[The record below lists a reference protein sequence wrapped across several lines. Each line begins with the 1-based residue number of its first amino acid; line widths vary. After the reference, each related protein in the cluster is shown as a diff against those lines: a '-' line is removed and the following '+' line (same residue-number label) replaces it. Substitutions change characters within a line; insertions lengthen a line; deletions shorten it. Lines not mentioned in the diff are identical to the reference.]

1 MNSNYYNYEPKE
13 LVHPE
18 CPNFYMYEIF
28 KSHTADRFYID
39 NSEYFEDSHR
49 RRAADLT
56 YNILQPLR
64 NEFGMILLSSWYRN
78 PPLCKQLCWKAYT
91 KWCQR
96 TSSLVNEITWQRYLT
111 IKSHPTAGAVDLEIP
126 GVISN
131 IDLWRY
137 IDTNFDYDQLIL
149 EYSSDSDPTAG
160 WVHISFIAKNNP
172 YTIDRNRT
180 EMFRQP

>member
-1 MNSNYYNYEPKE
+1 MNNNHYVYEPKD
-13 LVHPE
+13 LVRPD
-18 CPNFYMYEIF
+18 CPNFYMYEVF
-28 KSHTADRFYID
+28 KSHTADRFDID
-39 NSEYFEDSHR
+39 NSEFFGDSHR
-49 RRAADLT
+49 RRASDLT

-78 PPLCKQLCWKAYT
+78 PPLCKQICWKAYK
-91 KWCQR
+91 KWCWKTKQPR
-96 TSSLVNEITWQRYLT
+96 NKNSWEQYLA

-137 IDTNFDYDQLIL
+137 IDNNFDYDQLIL

-160 WVHISFIAKNNP
+160 WVHISYVSDEK
-172 YTIDRNRT
+172 NRT